1 MKLNFKNSILVITTL
16 LLTNNVWAQTKS
28 LTLKDLLKI
37 GLDQSYDIQVSK
49 LEEALVEKQITETR
63 GLTLPQINGNGSV
76 NNNYKRQVLVLPAGL
91 GGGTSEGPNK
101 IEAGTAYS
109 SVVGVEATQALID
122 VAALEGLKAAKAG
135 RDYAR
140 VNTQQTKEQ
149 VVSTIAQQYY
159 QILTSM
165 EEAKL
170 QQHTIEIMQQLVQAS
185 EGKYENG
192 LLRKVDV
199 DRIKVN
205 LINAQ
210 SRLTQAQNDVAL
222 KTNQLKVTLGLPYA
236 TQLVLDT
243 LDVSNIVIPVIAQP
257 NLYSPEASTELKLLD
272 TQIKLNMLERN
283 TLRAANY
290 PKLNAYANYNYN
302 IVSDNLSDV
311 FTGSNPA
318 ISYGM
323 GSVGVRL
330 QVPIFSGFARNAK
343 VAQSNIKISQL
354 ETQRKA
360 SAINLEASNE
370 NARIQMSNTR
380 HVAQAQKENVKLSES
395 VYQANR
401 NNYNLG
407 LSSLTDLLDSQTAY
421 LEAQNIYTKS
431 LLNYKIAELEQM
443 RANGTLLNL
452 AN

>member
-243 LDVSNIVIPVIAQP
+243 LDVSNIV
-257 NLYSPEASTELKLLD
+257 
-272 TQIKLNMLERN
+272 
-283 TLRAANY
+283 
-290 PKLNAYANYNYN
+290 
-302 IVSDNLSDV
+302 
-311 FTGSNPA
+311 
-318 ISYGM
+318 
-323 GSVGVRL
+323 
-330 QVPIFSGFARNAK
+330 
-343 VAQSNIKISQL
+343 
-354 ETQRKA
+354 
-360 SAINLEASNE
+360 
-370 NARIQMSNTR
+370 
-380 HVAQAQKENVKLSES
+380 
-395 VYQANR
+395 
-401 NNYNLG
+401 
-407 LSSLTDLLDSQTAY
+407 
-421 LEAQNIYTKS
+421 
-431 LLNYKIAELEQM
+431 
-443 RANGTLLNL
+443 
-452 AN
+452 